1 MKKFFSLSACIAI
14 VAMLMTSVTISSCS
28 KDDDDNDS
36 TIVKADSIRT
46 FEVTMGGST
55 ATSAGSYLS
64 VEDEKV
70 YKTSDIKS
78 DDNTINI
85 VFDGKK
91 FISPAVSSNS
101 YVSGNG
107 ILTNF
112 TTVTEGKVYS
122 YKDYYGYHGTITVKS
137 GTMGTNDA
145 VITIIV
151 TRIANANQ

>member
-1 MKKFFSLSACIAI
+1 
-14 VAMLMTSVTISSCS
+14 
-28 KDDDDNDS
+28 
-36 TIVKADSIRT
+36 
-46 FEVTMGGST
+46 MGGST
-55 ATSAGSYLS
+55 ATSASSYLS

-91 FISPAVSSNS
+91 FISSRIQQQLCKMETVSLPTS
-101 YVSGNG
+101 
-107 ILTNF
+107 